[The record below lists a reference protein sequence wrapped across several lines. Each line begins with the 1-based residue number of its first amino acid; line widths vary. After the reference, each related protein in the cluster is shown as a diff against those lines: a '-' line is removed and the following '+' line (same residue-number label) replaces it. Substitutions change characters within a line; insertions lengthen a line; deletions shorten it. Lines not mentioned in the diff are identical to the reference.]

1 MLRKAM
7 TRLPGVAMWR
17 LNECTVLLARVQG
30 SSHVRWL
37 VTLADRGITISVSR
51 EQARLLLEA
60 L

>member
-30 SSHVRWL
+30 SSHVRWS
-37 VTLADRGITISVSR
+37 VTLADGGITISVSR